1 MSTTL
6 SHLRGRSPGSWSQA
20 GANCQHD
27 ETLGRNLPA
36 LWLRRNRKRFS
47 LPDHPKK
54 QLASR
59 SRGESP
65 FLQTP
70 PRGSSRGTNFEETI
84 MAGRGPQSFK
94 KRQKE
99 QARKERQDEKK
110 AKKME
115 RKLNPEQPETDEE
128 LIAQAMA
135 DRLSLIADPDDVPV
149 EHLQNS

>member
-1 MSTTL
+1 
-6 SHLRGRSPGSWSQA
+6 
-20 GANCQHD
+20 
-27 ETLGRNLPA
+27 
-36 LWLRRNRKRFS
+36 
-47 LPDHPKK
+47 
-54 QLASR
+54 
-59 SRGESP
+59 
-65 FLQTP
+65 
-70 PRGSSRGTNFEETI
+70 

-110 AKKME
+110 AKKIE

-135 DRLSLIADPDDVPV
+135 DRLDLAADPDEAPV